1 MSISEAASHRGSS
14 GDLCCPRCG
23 KPFLPQ
29 AAFCSSCGER
39 LDKKKALYTLLQD
52 EQGIT
57 NRYRITS
64 LVRRR
69 PYVNLYFALD
79 NRLSRHAQQ
88 RIVAIRDIDI
98 TSLHDE
104 ARTQAIEMAQQ
115 EYDLLRLWRLP
126 HVMPVVDLRYF
137 HGHLYA
143 VSGYPQ
149 VASSLG
155 TTGKSENT
163 KASTRKVQR
172 LYLLQDFLQSGQGL
186 PSEEQ
191 ALKWIGYLCQ
201 ALEGLHRHQI
211 VISELDPY
219 TIILNENSNN
229 AEPALMIS
237 WLPTQL
243 QRLLRLSRAST
254 RFWSYFCAPEA
265 LQGKAEPRSDIYSLG
280 AVLYLLLT
288 GSPPGERVVR
298 TRGRLR
304 SPREING
311 RISAH
316 VNDCVMQAL
325 SIETSKRF
333 QNALEMSE
341 ALLNP
346 RYSSLQTLKQNR
358 LDNEVIHS
366 PVTTDEDAETIRI
379 SPLSQKH
386 VDRWRASRPQTTT
399 PGQIPHRP
407 LIPQPISQPQ
417 EVEAIQ
423 AEWQQQ
429 PVAPLQSQPVAAT
442 PAIDGSIE
450 AQSMTTNEQFDKQE
464 TVDTHSQNEAANTWF
479 EQLQRLVLGQQQRII
494 KAAALIETPL
504 CVQPNQVFTLRFHI
518 LGRDESALPP
528 ETQVGDQSTKLSSLG
543 RGETLS
549 IEVRAVLNQN
559 DTHVMQ
565 LATVVIPAA
574 GYVSE
579 VTIPIQPLSSVPSG
593 RRDRLHIFFFD
604 YQHHPLYNKPF
615 VVEVFVSHLVKR
627 GQEGYHVL
635 TIPG

>member
-88 RIVAIRDIDI
+88 RMVAIRDIDI

-243 QRLLRLSRAST
+243 QRLLRLRSEEHTS
-254 RFWSYFCAPEA
+254 E
-265 LQGKAEPRSDIYSLG
+265 LQSPYDI
-280 AVLYLLLT
+280 VCRLLL
-288 GSPPGERVVR
+288 EKKKK
-298 TRGRLR
+298 
-304 SPREING
+304 NK
-311 RISAH
+311 H
-316 VNDCVMQAL
+316 
-325 SIETSKRF
+325 TS
-333 QNALEMSE
+333 L
-341 ALLNP
+341 P
-346 RYSSLQTLKQNR
+346 LK
-358 LDNEVIHS
+358 
-366 PVTTDEDAETIRI
+366 
-379 SPLSQKH
+379 
-386 VDRWRASRPQTTT
+386 
-399 PGQIPHRP
+399 
-407 LIPQPISQPQ
+407 
-417 EVEAIQ
+417 
-423 AEWQQQ
+423 
-429 PVAPLQSQPVAAT
+429 
-442 PAIDGSIE
+442 
-450 AQSMTTNEQFDKQE
+450 
-464 TVDTHSQNEAANTWF
+464 
-479 EQLQRLVLGQQQRII
+479 
-494 KAAALIETPL
+494 
-504 CVQPNQVFTLRFHI
+504 
-518 LGRDESALPP
+518 
-528 ETQVGDQSTKLSSLG
+528 
-543 RGETLS
+543 
-549 IEVRAVLNQN
+549 
-559 DTHVMQ
+559 
-565 LATVVIPAA
+565 
-574 GYVSE
+574 
-579 VTIPIQPLSSVPSG
+579 
-593 RRDRLHIFFFD
+593 
-604 YQHHPLYNKPF
+604 NK
-615 VVEVFVSHLVKR
+615 EK
-627 GQEGYHVL
+627 
-635 TIPG
+635 T